1 MLIFLYNLIQLATA
15 IIFLPLV
22 PLLLLSSKL
31 RRKIP
36 ARLGIRLRSRKN
48 VSSPAPPTFWV
59 HALSVGEVTSAVPL
73 IQGLRDQY
81 PDSDITVTVSTTTGY
96 DVAQDLLG
104 PVADQIIGTPFDIL
118 PVVHRYIQKI
128 RPDIYILVETDFW
141 PNLLAAIARA
151 KIPMLLVN
159 GRISARSFASY
170 RQHEWFFRPMFH
182 RFTHFGLQTEEE
194 KEKFRLL
201 GVDPAKLSTL
211 GNLKYHQPS
220 IPARTAALEPF
231 LPKNRLHLVAGST
244 HPGEEEI
251 LLAVYKGLRAKF
263 PHLFLILAPR
273 NPGRAE
279 NILEL
284 ARKIDLHGKRRS
296 HNDTLPGDFLIL
308 DTIGELADC
317 YRLGDIGFTGGSLV
331 AAGGHNPIEPA
342 RAGVPVLFGPHMED
356 FLEIAAELIL
366 HRGARQV
373 VDRDDL
379 RSALLQLLEDEP
391 LRIDMGRN
399 ARESVSLHQGV
410 VANHIQLVERLLA

>member
-1 MLIFLYNLIQLATA
+1 MLIFLYNLIQLVSA
-15 IIFLPLV
+15 IIFLPFL

-36 ARLGIRLRSRKN
+36 ARLGKGLRSRN
-48 VSSPAPPTFWV
+48 NAPSSATPTIWV

-73 IQGLRDQY
+73 IQGLRDHY

-96 DVAQDLLG
+96 DVAKDLLG
-104 PVADQIIGTPFDIL
+104 PVADQILGTPLDIL
-118 PVVHRYIQKI
+118 PVVHRYIHKI
-128 RPDIYILVETDFW
+128 RPDIYILIETDFW
-141 PNLLAAIARA
+141 PNLLASIARA
-151 KIPMLLVN
+151 KIPMVLVN
-159 GRISARSFASY
+159 GRVSARSFASY
-170 RQHEWFFRPMFH
+170 RRHGWFFLPMFQL
-182 RFTHFGLQTEEE
+182 FTHFCLQTEEE

-220 IPARTAALEPF
+220 IPARSAALKPYI
-231 LPKNRLHLVAGST
+231 PKNRLHLVAGST

-263 PHLFLILAPR
+263 PHLFLVLAPR
-273 NPGRAE
+273 NPGRAD

-296 HNDTLPGDFLIL
+296 HNDTQPGDFLVL

-356 FLEIAAELIL
+356 FQEIAAELIL

-379 RSALLQLLEDEP
+379 HTALLQLIEDEP
-391 LRIDMGRN
+391 LRVSMGRH

-410 VANHIQLVERLLA
+410 IASHIQLVERLLA